1 MRLIDADKL
10 KENFI
15 GVYEDEIN
23 FAFDGY
29 AIKCIDDAPSIDMDR
44 PQGEWIEH
52 KWIEYNEELMVEMPM
67 HNYECSECHSIL
79 HDVRETNFCP
89 NCGARMKGVNDEG

>member
-29 AIKCIDDAPSIDMDR
+29 AIKCIDDAPSIDIDR
-44 PQGEWIEH
+44 PQGEWMATKYFDEWYGLTYTCNICGSET
-52 KWIEYNEELMVEMPM
+52 IGGCD
-67 HNYECSECHSIL
+67 NY
-79 HDVRETNFCP
+79 CP
-89 NCGARMKGVNDEG
+89 NCGARMKGVNNEG